1 MRIKRASI
9 AIKLAIA
16 LVCLASIALTPA
28 ASAAGSTASTKFTD
42 ESLQAYEQQLASG
55 QIAVARFNEK
65 AHAVHLT
72 LKDGRHLR
80 VVYTPGAEPTLRAA
94 LQAKGVSLPAPK
106 KPTVHHTL
114 RYVAAGIV
122 VVLILITIGILLVI
136 RRRRR
141 EEQY

>member
-1 MRIKRASI
+1 MPTKRVSVAV
-9 AIKLAIA
+9 KLAMA
-16 LVCLASIALTPA
+16 LVCLACISLTPSA
-28 ASAAGSTASTKFTD
+28 FAAGSTVSPKFTD

-55 QIAVARFNEK
+55 QITVVRFNEK
-65 AHAVHLT
+65 AHAMHLT

-106 KPTVHHTL
+106 KATIHHTL
-114 RYVAAGIV
+114 RYVAAGILV
-122 VVLILITIGILLVI
+122 IVIVIAVGALMVI